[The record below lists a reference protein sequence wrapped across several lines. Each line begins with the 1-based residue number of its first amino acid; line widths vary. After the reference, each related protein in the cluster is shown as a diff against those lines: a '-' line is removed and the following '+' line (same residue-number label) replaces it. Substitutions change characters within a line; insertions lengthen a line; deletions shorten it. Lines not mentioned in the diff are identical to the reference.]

1 MSDSD
6 GIEEAF
12 EGALRTSLAVA
23 GRLGEQLARMREEAL
38 RRAEARSLQE
48 ARELQAR
55 FDAERTAARAELA
68 PVHEAS
74 WWDRARTEDVSRAY
88 ETAATWSTHDGEARR
103 ASERIREE
111 VQARYGID
119 VNDTGADP
127 AAVREALARVEADRN
142 LADSERSRADE
153 ERAEAARL
161 LEHADRVDAR
171 AERDQDAPTSPA
183 EAADAREGAEV
194 NWDSA
199 ERRDAH
205 AASLDGKANAEAINA
220 WKQADSD
227 NAKHPREAVRRAG
240 GKSPKARKSRPGG
253 DREMQ
258 HGRSR

>member
-48 ARELQAR
+48 ARELQGR
-55 FDAERTAARAELA
+55 FDAERAAARAELA

-74 WWDRARTEDVSRAY
+74 WWDRAGTENIARAY
-88 ETAATWSTHDGEARR
+88 ETATTWSKHDDDARR
-103 ASERIREE
+103 ANERIREE
-111 VQARYGID
+111 VRARYGVD
-119 VNDTGADP
+119 VDRTGADP
-127 AAVREALARVEADRN
+127 AAVREALARVDADRN
-142 LADSERSRADE
+142 LADAERSRADE

-161 LEHADRVDAR
+161 LEHADRVDA
-171 AERDQDAPTSPA
+171 AADRDQDATATPV
-183 EAADAREGAEV
+183 DAREGAEV
-194 NWDSA
+194 EWDSA

-205 AASLDGKANAEAINA
+205 AATLDGKANAEAINA
-220 WKQADSD
+220 WRQADSD

-258 HGRSR
+258 RGRGR

>member
-48 ARELQAR
+48 ARELQTR
-55 FDAERTAARAELA
+55 FDAERSAARAELA

-74 WWDRARTEDVSRAY
+74 WWDRAGAENIARAY
-88 ETAATWSTHDGEARR
+88 ETATTWSDHDDDARR
-103 ASERIREE
+103 ASDRIREE
-111 VQARYGID
+111 VQARYGINVD
-119 VNDTGADP
+119 QTGADP
-127 AAVREALARVEADRN
+127 AAVREALARVEADRS
-142 LADSERSRADE
+142 LADSERSRAYE

-161 LEHADRVDAR
+161 LEHADRVDAA

-194 NWDSA
+194 EWDSA
-199 ERRDAH
+199 ARRDEH

-253 DREMQ
+253 DLEMQ
-258 HGRSR
+258 RGRSR